1 MKNFGRF
8 IWVFVNPKN
17 ILHYDNFLSLALFIL
32 FFMGL
37 GKVQIEF
44 LNPISDAFSDV
55 ELTDIVYSQ
64 FDKNGNYRET
74 INGETELDPNITLI
88 NIGHLSRGE
97 IADLISMVNAYDPK
111 VIGLDALFRAPKDT
125 IMDTYLASVLSS
137 VENLVLACEAK
148 NFQQESLDQKHGI
161 GTFNSLKF
169 STPQISNTSEN
180 FGFVNIQTEGE
191 TSDLYDEFA
200 ICRKFIPEAKIQE
213 TNDTIHSF
221 GAEIVYQYQP
231 QALDRLHQRNL
242 ASEVIN
248 YVGNIV
254 YYGKAHFR
262 TYDWYE
268 VFDGQIDPKD
278 IKDKLVLFGFMGN
291 TLDQKTDEDRFF
303 TPLNDKYIGKAHKDM
318 YGVVLHANIISTIL
332 KANYIDEMSDGVG
345 IFIGLLISFFVFA
358 IYRPI
363 YYDYKVWYDG
373 VTKLIG
379 IVVVFLIMTV
389 IGYVFWKYDYEIKF
403 HPVFLGIVLLAGDYL
418 EIYYGLGKNIA
429 RKIKFKKK
437 VIID

>member
-8 IWVFVNPKN
+8 IWSFINPKN
-17 ILHYDNFLSLALFIL
+17 IFHYDNFLSLAIFIL
-32 FFMGL
+32 FFIGV
-37 GKVQIEF
+37 GKIQIEF

-74 INGETELDPNITLI
+74 LNGNTELDSNITLI
-88 NIGHLSRGE
+88 NIGHLGRGE
-97 IADLISMVNAYDPK
+97 IADLISIINENGPK
-111 VIGLDALFRAPKDT
+111 VIALDALFRKPKDT
-125 IMDTYLASVLSS
+125 IVDAYLINTLANVN
-137 VENLVLACEAK
+137 NLVLACEAK
-148 NFQQESLDQKHGI
+148 DFQHESLDHKNGI
-161 GTFNSLKF
+161 GSFNSLLYSF
-169 STPQISNTSEN
+169 PEIRNVTSNH
-180 FGFVNIQTEGE
+180 GFVNIQTEGE
-191 TSDLYDEFA
+191 ASDLYDEFA
-200 ICRKFIPEAKIQE
+200 ICRKFIPEAKIQN
-213 TNDTIHSF
+213 TNDTVRSF
-221 GAEIVYQYQP
+221 GTEIVYQYKP
-231 QALDRLHQRNL
+231 ETLNKLHERNL

-248 YVGNIV
+248 YVGNIE
-254 YYGKAHFR
+254 YYPKAHFK

-268 VFDGQIDPKD
+268 IFDGEYDSQY
-278 IKDKLVLFGFMGN
+278 IKGKLVLLGFMGQ
-291 TLDQKTDEDRFF
+291 TLNNQTDEDRFF
-303 TPLNDKYIGKAHKDM
+303 TPLNEKYIGKAHKDM

-332 KANYIDEMSDGVG
+332 KANYIDEMSDKVG
-345 IFIGLLISFFVFA
+345 MFIGLLISFFVFA

-379 IVVVFLIMTV
+379 IVVVFIIMTV

-429 RKIKFKKK
+429 RKVKPKKK
-437 VIID
+437 QIIM